1 MQHWVLPVVYNGFI
15 APWTVPVDVH
25 VLECRRYSEK
35 GRVKGCKLW
44 ERQIGKPR
52 CHKIYPWVGMWKVSS
67 PSRKHAGPHTIHAS
81 FQYSGHEFI
90 HCHFCSLGPRFSII
104 MVTCCMLVLFMCR
117 SFTIGRSGFFCPC
130 IVTTAKE
137 AGQGLQDRILPGAL
151 LPFPMRF
158 LTTVP
163 TGPTIANVVQIFC
176 MPFSLKLRAC
186 RSRCMHIR
194 GIAFNFT

>member
-67 PSRKHAGPHTIHAS
+67 PSTKHAGPQ
-81 FQYSGHEFI
+81 FMLP
-90 HCHFCSLGPRFSII
+90 FCILSISLLTVISVVWDRVSRLSLSLPCLF
-104 MVTCCMLVLFMCR
+104 LFMCR
-117 SFTIGRSGFFCPC
+117 SFTNGPSVFFCLC
-130 IVTTAKE
+130 IVTRAEE
-137 AGQGLQDRILPGAL
+137 AGQGLLDISLPGAL

-176 MPFSLKLRAC
+176 MSFSLKLRAC
-186 RSRCMHIR
+186 RSRCTHIR
-194 GIAFNFT
+194 GIAFTFT